1 MQTCLQNVLEKII
14 GKKSKIKILR
24 LLMSDD
30 DRDYCLDDIAKSTG
44 MSCGTIYPSLNELLE
59 TRIIIQ
65 RKAGRSI
72 LYKINKNHILFN
84 KIKELIDMEQ
94 KSLIN
99 VAEEFVH
106 RLPKD
111 HVGAIV
117 LFGSVARGEFTEKSD
132 VDIVVVY
139 KDERAKDEVRSL
151 VDSMVS
157 SYDVHVVP
165 VFLIQKE
172 IQDRIK
178 RFDNFIITVVNE
190 GRLLYGVASWL
201 KK

>member
-1 MQTCLQNVLEKII
+1 M

-24 LLMSDD
+24 LLMSNNNQ
-30 DRDYCLDDIAKSTG
+30 DYCLDDIAKFTG

-59 TRIIIQ
+59 TRLIVQ

-72 LYKINKNHILFN
+72 LYKINKNHTLFN
-84 KIKELIDMEQ
+84 KIKELIEMEK

-99 VAEEFVH
+99 ITKEFISD
-106 RLPKD
+106 LTKD
-111 HVGAIV
+111 NISAII

-132 VDIVVVY
+132 VDILVVY
-139 KDERAKDEVRSL
+139 KGEKTKKQVRDL
-151 VDSMVS
+151 ADKILDT
-157 SYDVHVVP
+157 YDTHIVP
-165 VFLIQKE
+165 IFLTQKE

-190 GRLLYGVASWL
+190 GRLLYGEAPWL

>member
-1 MQTCLQNVLEKII
+1 
-14 GKKSKIKILR
+14 
-24 LLMSDD
+24 MSDD

-59 TRIIIQ
+59 IRIIIQ

-132 VDIVVVY
+132 VDILVVY